1 MRQSEL
7 SIDHRGRTLL
17 FPWRYRRDSE
27 KGTTKYLMFWSMC
40 WQGYIS
46 RMDAA
51 YAFGA
56 GTTFLAHLYFGAGSR
71 KARRV
76 QGYSNFYFLF
86 IIWAESLMIPFIC
99 MKRYKNKNESYV
111 LSAQRFVIHL
121 YLSSLVLFSVCTVYL
136 SVYAAFRFSIHVK
149 RISSLNILFIYTLFN
164 LPLYSVYSLLY
175 SYSFYNKKL
184 TECVARGQMV
194 GFSRPQSLHY
204 R

>member
-1 MRQSEL
+1 
-7 SIDHRGRTLL
+7 
-17 FPWRYRRDSE
+17 
-27 KGTTKYLMFWSMC
+27 MFWSMC

-111 LSAQRFVIHL
+111 LSVQRIVIRL

-136 SVYAAFRFSIHVK
+136 SIYAAFRFSIHVK
-149 RISSLNILFIYTLFN
+149 RISSLNILLLSMHSSISLSTPYIPFLVPTHFTIKNSL
-164 LPLYSVYSLLY
+164 SVWHVAKRYGSHAQRACIIGESSPIAVKEPT
-175 SYSFYNKKL
+175 SY
-184 TECVARGQMV
+184 Q
-194 GFSRPQSLHY
+194 
-204 R
+204 